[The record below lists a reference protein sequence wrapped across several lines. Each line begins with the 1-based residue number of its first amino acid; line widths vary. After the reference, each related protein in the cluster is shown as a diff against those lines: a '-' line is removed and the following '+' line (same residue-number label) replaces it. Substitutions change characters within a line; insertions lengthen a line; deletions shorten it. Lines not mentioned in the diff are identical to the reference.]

1 MINQPTPSD
10 RLQRRAIL
18 EDLDKTMLVEA
29 AAGTGKTT
37 SMVARMVRLLATGKC
52 TPEKIA
58 AVTFTRKAAAE
69 LRLRFRTALK
79 DIIERHGLVERDR
92 LRQAILRSDGCFIGT
107 IHSFCAYLLRERPIE
122 AGLSLSFQEIDDAE
136 DKVLLQEAWAQY
148 VESLY
153 EGQDPILQDLQRVG
167 IEIEELK
174 TTYLKL
180 CDFQDIDE
188 WPMDPVPLPNLDWAG
203 QALIEYVGHME
214 KLLPHFP
221 ERPHRD
227 DLMNLYEIVV
237 LMYRQSR
244 NLRRTDEFMEILDKF
259 RNKRGVGKRWPEG
272 IAQCKDETERLRSF
286 IEGTAGPVLRIW
298 RQHRYELLMRVILSG
313 VTTYQ
318 NLKRQKGKLN
328 FQDLLLFTARMLKD
342 NSSVRAYFRNRFTHI
357 LIDEFQDTD
366 PIQAEVIM
374 LLTAEDPSMRDW
386 KKCRPVP
393 GSLFV
398 VGDPKQSIYRFRRA
412 DIVTYNHVKSIIS
425 SSGGKLVTLSANFRA
440 LEPLIHWVNHAF
452 EDAFNGLPRE
462 ASPDYVALQPVKTMP
477 GNEKLCGVRCIRIP
491 EHFSAGNK
499 VVSYDAEAIACVIAE
514 ILDSK
519 LQICDSPA
527 ENAER
532 NARDVKPSDFLIIT
546 PRLKNLQV
554 YAKALQDRAIPFEV
568 TGSTTLNEVPE
579 LSLLNSLLAALLEP
593 HNPVR
598 LVEVLRGPLFGVS
611 DPELYEFKK
620 AGGQF
625 CYYSFIPLGLPE
637 KLTDYLDNAFE
648 RLKRYRIWFAKMPPV
663 TALEK
668 ILSDFGLALRSGL
681 TEAGN
686 MNAGGLFKAIELLR
700 VSQSKLITLH
710 DLQKSL
716 HALVTKEVEHDTM
729 PALALKTSSV
739 RLMNL
744 HKAKGLE
751 ATFVFLADPTGSFDH
766 EPLIYI
772 DRSRDKVRGYAA
784 LHTRRGL
791 SAKPSLLAEPV
802 GWDELV
808 RRENSFQKAEFLRF
822 LYVAATRAGHMLTI
836 SLPAKKSKNPWAFFE
851 SSLEGAPEWVPT
863 ITSAR
868 ETLPPQKSSSC
879 GEVERV
885 REEIQRRWSVVRE
898 RSFESSGVK
907 ARTVVSEQGV
917 APHQEGGTKW
927 GTVIHSLLETAMKEP
942 YMSLEKA
949 ARRVLTENGLDVGLT
964 SNCME
969 VVHRVMGS
977 QIWKRVRASRRV
989 FVETPFQVLDEKS
1002 SDPGPEKPLLLRG
1015 VIDLVF
1021 EEIDGWVLIDYKTD
1035 RTSEEFLPS
1044 LLEHYRSQVI
1054 AYSQAWAKLTGT
1066 MVKEQGLFFTHS
1078 GRYVVLDSE

>member
-1 MINQPTPSD
+1 MTSELTPSD
-10 RLQRRAIL
+10 GLQRKAIL

-37 SMVARMVRLLATGKC
+37 SMVARMVRLLATGRC
-52 TPEKIA
+52 TPERIA

-69 LRLRFRTALK
+69 LRLRFRAALK
-79 DIIERHGLVERDR
+79 DRIEQHSPVEREKI
-92 LRQAILRSDGCFIGT
+92 RQAILRSDSCFIGT

-122 AGLSLSFQEIDDAE
+122 AGISLSFQEIDDAE
-136 DKVLLQEAWAQY
+136 DKVLLQEAWTEY
-148 VESLY
+148 VEGLY
-153 EGQDPILQDLQRVG
+153 ERQDQILQDLQRVG
-167 IEIEELK
+167 VEIEELK
-174 TTYLKL
+174 TSYVKL
-180 CDFQDIDE
+180 CDFQDIEE
-188 WPMDPVPLPNLDWAG
+188 WPMDPVPLPDLEWAR
-203 QALIEYVGHME
+203 QALTEYVRHME
-214 KLLPHFP
+214 KLLHHFP
-221 ERPHRD
+221 VRPHRD

-237 LMYRQSR
+237 LMHRQSR

-272 IAQCKDETERLRSF
+272 VAQCKSETERLRTF
-286 IEGTAGPVLRIW
+286 IEGTAEPVLRIW
-298 RQHRYELLMRVILSG
+298 RQHRYELLMSVVLAG

-318 NLKRQKGKLN
+318 HLKRKKGKLN
-328 FQDLLLFTARMLKD
+328 FQDLLLFTAKMLKD
-342 NSSVRAYFRNRFTHI
+342 HSSVRTYFRNRFTHV

-440 LEPLIHWVNHAF
+440 LEPLIHWVNRAF
-452 EDAFNGLPRE
+452 EDAFKCLPRE
-462 ASPDYVALQPVKTMP
+462 ASPDYVALQPVKTAS
-477 GNEKLCGVRCIRIP
+477 GNERLCGVRCVRIP
-491 EHFSAGNK
+491 EGFSTVDK
-499 VVSYDAEAIACVIAE
+499 VVSYDAEAIACLIAE

-527 ENAER
+527 ENAGG
-532 NARDVKPSDFLIIT
+532 NTRDVNPSDFLIIT

-554 YAKALQDRAIPFEV
+554 YAKALQDRGIPFEV

-611 DPELYEFKK
+611 DPELYEFKR

-625 CYYSFIPLGLPE
+625 CFYSVIPSNLPE
-637 KLTDYLDNAFE
+637 TLRDYLDNAFA
-648 RLKRYRIWFAKMPPV
+648 RLKRYRIWLAKMPPA

-668 ILSDFGLALRSGL
+668 ILYDLGLALRSGL
-681 TEAGN
+681 TAAGN

-700 VSQSKLITLH
+700 VSQTNLITLH
-710 DLQKSL
+710 DFQKSL
-716 HALVTKEVEHDTM
+716 QSLVTKEAEYDTM
-729 PALALKTSSV
+729 PALASKASSV

-751 ATFVFLADPTGSFDH
+751 APFVFLADPTGSFDH

-772 DRSRDKVRGYAA
+772 DRSRDKVKGYAA

-791 SAKPSLLAEPV
+791 SAKPSILAEPV
-802 GWDELV
+802 GWNELV
-808 RRENSFQKAEFLRF
+808 HQEKSFQKAEFLRF

-836 SLPAKKSKNPWAFFE
+836 SLPTKKSKNPWAFFE
-851 SSLEGAPEWVPT
+851 SSMQGVPEWIPT
-863 ITSAR
+863 SPAK
-868 ETLPPQKSSSC
+868 ETLSPQESTSC

-885 REEIQRRWSVVRE
+885 QEEIQRRWSVVRE
-898 RSFESSGVK
+898 RSFESTGVK
-907 ARTVVSEQGV
+907 ARNVVSEQGV
-917 APHQEGGTKW
+917 AHHQKGGTEW
-927 GTVIHSLLETAMKEP
+927 GTVIHYLLETAMKEP
-942 YMSLEKA
+942 YVSLEKA
-949 ARRVLTENGLDVGLT
+949 ARSALTENGLDVGLT

-969 VVHRVMGS
+969 VVTRVMGS
-977 QIWKRVRASRRV
+977 EIWKRVRASRRV
-989 FVETPFQVLDEKS
+989 LVETPFQTLDQTS
-1002 SDPGPEKPLLLRG
+1002 SGTGPEKPLLLRG

-1021 EEIDGWVLIDYKTD
+1021 EE
-1035 RTSEEFLPS
+1035 
-1044 LLEHYRSQVI
+1044 
-1054 AYSQAWAKLTGT
+1054 
-1066 MVKEQGLFFTHS
+1066 
-1078 GRYVVLDSE
+1078 